1 MNLDKLVTF
10 LNESI
15 LKPLLDDF
23 EITDISYN
31 GHSIF
36 YQHNTKGRLR
46 YDVEINESEAISL
59 IRNLANLSER
69 QFSYQNPVLDISFSN
84 YRVNAVH
91 HSIGR
96 KNNKPCCSFSIRINH
111 RHKKELDANFMDEN
125 VKQLLIGLVHNN
137 YSIVIGGKTSSGKT
151 ELQKYLISNM
161 AKNTRTIVIDNVL
174 ELDQDNDLD
183 LDITFWQF
191 DEQNNRINISDLIKN
206 ALRNNPDYLMVAE
219 SRGEEMV
226 DVLNSA
232 MTGHPIITTLH
243 ASSINNMTSR
253 MVEMI
258 MMNDK
263 KFVHENVYQNIVRH
277 LQIYVY
283 TSIDRNEEGITRY
296 ISAIDYFD
304 ENGNRHH
311 LYKKIKN
318 QNHYFLLPKELG
330 FLKLNNVF
338 QEAYHE

>member
-1 MNLDKLVTF
+1 MNIEKLVNF

-15 LKPLLDDF
+15 LKPLLDDI
-23 EITDISYN
+23 EITDIAYN
-31 GHSIF
+31 GHSIS
-36 YQHNTKGRLR
+36 YQHNSKGRLP
-46 YDVEINESEAISL
+46 YKEEINENEVMSL

-69 QFSYQNPVLDISFSN
+69 QFSFQNPILDISFAN

-111 RHKKELDANFMDEN
+111 RHKKELDERFIDEN
-125 VKQLLIGLVHNN
+125 VKQLLISLVQNN

-151 ELQKYLISNM
+151 ELQKYLIRNM
-161 AKNTRTIVIDNVL
+161 MHNTRTIVIDNVL
-174 ELDQDNDLD
+174 ELDQDNEKD

-191 DEQNNRINISDLIKN
+191 DEQNDRITISDLIKN
-206 ALRNNPDYLMVAE
+206 ALRNNPDYLIVAE
-219 SRGEEMV
+219 SRGEEMI

-232 MTGHPIITTLH
+232 MTGHPIITTIH
-243 ASSINNMTSR
+243 ASSIRNMTSR
-253 MVEMI
+253 MVEMV

-263 KFVHENVYQNIVRH
+263 KFVYENVWQNIVHH

-283 TSIDRNEEGITRY
+283 TSIERNQDGIVRY

-304 ENGNRHH
+304 ENGNKHH
-311 LYKKIKN
+311 LYKKI
-318 QNHYFLLPKELG
+318 NHQDHYYKLPKDLDFLG
-330 FLKLNNVF
+330 LNDIF
-338 QEAYHE
+338 KETFYE